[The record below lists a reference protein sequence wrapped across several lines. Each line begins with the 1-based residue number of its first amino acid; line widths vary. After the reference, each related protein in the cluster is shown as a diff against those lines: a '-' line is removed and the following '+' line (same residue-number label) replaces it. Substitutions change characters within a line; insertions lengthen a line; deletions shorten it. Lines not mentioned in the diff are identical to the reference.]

1 MDQAQV
7 LRRFEEE
14 VLALGAESTLPINL
28 SYYWLSE
35 LYASIE
41 RVLIGLEQGGAGFES
56 YISLPLV
63 AITHILLAKK
73 KGIPIGVTIHQMLNY
88 FEDYKMELAL
98 ELAGRTGRV
107 KVLAATI
114 DTIFTGRDVRV
125 SL

>member
-41 RVLIGLEQGGAGFES
+41 RVLIGLEQGDRIRKL
-56 YISLPLV
+56 YIF
-63 AITHILLAKK
+63 AACCYYTHIARQK